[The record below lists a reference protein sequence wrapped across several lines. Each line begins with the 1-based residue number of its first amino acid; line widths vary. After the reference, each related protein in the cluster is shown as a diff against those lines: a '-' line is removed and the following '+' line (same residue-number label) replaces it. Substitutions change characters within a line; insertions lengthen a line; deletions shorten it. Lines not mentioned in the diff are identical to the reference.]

1 MYHGGY
7 TIFGRHSNRA
17 LNSLLQRSG
26 KRQDLFPFFVALF
39 CYLSEI
45 LIAGYRAGHFFG
57 RGGDPVIHTGIKGW
71 IQLVSATVSK
81 VFPVNKIPSYR
92 FVDLKFLK
100 QGEYRLS

>member
-1 MYHGGY
+1 MLVQTISPLAVKLIVSRILPWAMYHGGY

-26 KRQDLFPFFVALF
+26 RRHDLFPFFDALF

-57 RGGDPVIHTGIKGW
+57 RGGEPGNSHRYKG
-71 IQLVSATVSK
+71 
-81 VFPVNKIPSYR
+81 
-92 FVDLKFLK
+92 VDSTRKCN
-100 QGEYRLS
+100 S